1 MGILTWR
8 GFGCDQED
16 SWSGVEQAIA
26 LWCCEIPKARKG
38 YYRTIFGSG
47 SLRLRI
53 SLYEMNE
60 LVIVLGMCKQFGL
73 NVEVNLAHAFILP
86 MKSCSRR
93 ESDSLIGTAHLQE
106 GVRTTDS

>member
-53 SLYEMNE
+53 SLYEVNCLE
-60 LVIVLGMCKQFGL
+60 FSRLLVSDRTM
-73 NVEVNLAHAFILP
+73 
-86 MKSCSRR
+86 
-93 ESDSLIGTAHLQE
+93 ES
-106 GVRTTDS
+106 

>member
-53 SLYEMNE
+53 SLHEMNDR
-60 LVIVLGMCKQFGL
+60 IDLGEAVGDDSNDDTRRCGFEGL
-73 NVEVNLAHAFILP
+73 HAQYAL
-86 MKSCSRR
+86 
-93 ESDSLIGTAHLQE
+93 DH
-106 GVRTTDS
+106 